1 LIWGLWLKS
10 TQYLRIK
17 EKNRKYRKL
26 PHVKARNNLR
36 NRVVDILKGRDRK
49 ILQFPS
55 RSTPYDTQ
63 ELRAHLEK
71 QFKSG
76 MTWENYGKVWEI
88 DHIKPISKFDLSILE
103 ERIKANALSNLQP
116 MLAEENNKKG
126 AKYESIQA
134 M

>member
-1 LIWGLWLKS
+1 LIWG
-10 TQYLRIK
+10 
-17 EKNRKYRKL
+17 E
-26 PHVKARNNLR
+26 
-36 NRVVDILKGRDRK
+36 